1 MLKLIIFD
9 CDGVMFDS
17 RIANQEYYNHLLAHF
32 SRPPMDDE
40 ELDFVHMNNV
50 SASISHIFRHYP
62 DQAIEKVTAYR
73 NSIDYS
79 IFFEFMNMEEDLIE
93 FLEVAKQRYDLAI
106 STNRTN
112 TMTPLLKAFN
122 LEGYFGKVMTA
133 ENARRPKPAPDA
145 LYEILEHYEC
155 KADEAIYIGDSI
167 IDQQHTSAC
176 NMPLIAFKNPDLEAE
191 FHVTRFMDILELP
204 PLQ

>member
-1 MLKLIIFD
+1 
-9 CDGVMFDS
+9 
-17 RIANQEYYNHLLAHF
+17 
-32 SRPPMDDE
+32 
-40 ELDFVHMNNV
+40 
-50 SASISHIFRHYP
+50 
-62 DQAIEKVTAYR
+62 
-73 NSIDYS
+73 
-79 IFFEFMNMEEDLIE
+79 
-93 FLEVAKQRYDLAI
+93 
-106 STNRTN
+106 
-112 TMTPLLKAFN
+112 MTPLLKAFN

>member
-32 SRPPMDDE
+32 SRPLMDDE

-50 SASISHIFRHYP
+50 NASISHIFRHYP
-62 DQAIEKVTAYR
+62 DQDIEKVTAYR

-79 IFFEFMNMEEDLIE
+79 LFFEFMNMEEDLIE
-93 FLEVAKQRYDLAI
+93 FLEVVKQKYDLAI

-112 TMTPLLKAFN
+112 TMTALLKAFK

-145 LYEILEHYEC
+145 LYEILEHYGC

-167 IDQQHTSAC
+167 IDQQHASAC
-176 NMPLIAFKNPDLEAE
+176 NIPLIAFKNPELEAKY
-191 FHVTRFMDILELP
+191 HVTRFMDILELP